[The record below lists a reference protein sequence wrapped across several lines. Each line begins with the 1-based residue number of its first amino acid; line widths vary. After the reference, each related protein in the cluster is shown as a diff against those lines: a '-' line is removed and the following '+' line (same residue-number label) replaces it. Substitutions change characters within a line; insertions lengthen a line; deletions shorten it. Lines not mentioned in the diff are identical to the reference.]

1 MGHYRFMVG
10 WRPSVPAL
18 LIFSNL
24 WPVSVQ
30 QYCRLYLCR
39 QVSLTIE
46 IDSFSTKCICF
57 LHLWRVLEISRA
69 FILFFSSKM
78 LLQKQVFFVVR
89 VTKESFST
97 AVTFVI
103 ATLKVWFCIKTF
115 VPGET
120 YVKLSIA
127 SEANHV
133 C

>member
-1 MGHYRFMVG
+1 MVG

-18 LIFSNL
+18 LIFPNL

-30 QYCRLYLCR
+30 QYCRLYLRR
-39 QVSLTIE
+39 QVSVTIE

-103 ATLKVWFCIKTF
+103 ATDPINMVL
-115 VPGET
+115 
-120 YVKLSIA
+120 
-127 SEANHV
+127 
-133 C
+133 

>member
-1 MGHYRFMVG
+1 MVG

-18 LIFSNL
+18 LIFPNL

-30 QYCRLYLCR
+30 QYCRLYLRR
-39 QVSLTIE
+39 QVSVTIE

-103 ATLKVWFCIKTF
+103 A
-115 VPGET
+115 P
-120 YVKLSIA
+120 
-127 SEANHV
+127 
-133 C
+133 